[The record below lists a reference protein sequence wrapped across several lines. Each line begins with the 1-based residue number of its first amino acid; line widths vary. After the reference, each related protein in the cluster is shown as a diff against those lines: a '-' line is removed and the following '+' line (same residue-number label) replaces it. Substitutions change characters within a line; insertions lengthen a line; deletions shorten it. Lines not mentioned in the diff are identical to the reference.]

1 MPGSEGI
8 CADEHENRNVQ
19 EEESSSDQNTLR
31 ARAQQRI
38 AYLKN
43 QHSTYTTPLQET
55 NQLEM
60 TLFLQSFHNE
70 ISTSKQKRQRYKEVL
85 AMDSDVARI
94 FETLVVRRKVV
105 TYEDFW
111 ERYEY
116 RCDVSRV
123 TDDLSHEDPPSAF
136 LEDTSKTG
144 DQNKLTMERVSTPPR
159 GDTPPTRLSPSPF
172 MIDVTENVRS
182 GWRMSPGP
190 SPFEEEVT
198 THRHSTPAESA
209 MLEALDQAL
218 EAPGGREDASRLEE
232 HSSLGH
238 HLSPDDVLV
247 REPQNLSFSIESV
260 VQSRLV
266 ATNWST
272 KDEHLELLLEQGPV
286 TKKASILDDDSN
298 VHERDHTCSDG
309 IQSEY
314 VCCENKRVSQHEEVD
329 NRARQLQAQARI
341 SENHEN
347 EAFHEISRRLE
358 EAKQLEQRRWAEAM
372 VRLEAAYHHDEQEA
386 EEEEEFAE
394 ASLPIRTVETMDD
407 EDEHIGDL
415 TTSME
420 DFSFGDD
427 SFDALLNSAD
437 QVLQNVRDDDAI
449 DVSII
454 EFDISLQHSP
464 EERNY
469 FLSESRASENN
480 NGFALGVHPLL
491 LPAPRVSV
499 HAEGARYE
507 PTTYPSRKHR
517 TNALIT
523 FGVCLFLVVSSIVV
537 WARSNVPTG
546 NFLCSPARPGS
557 ILSEASLTRD
567 QALSATWWAPETL
580 KEASFSVF
588 CPSRTRTEI
597 HAMKSNK
604 GHLKIEILD
613 TATKLHLFSWDRLR
627 YFEIDSFGEKIH
639 VDTPRGKRTW
649 HVAPWGTQKEVDS
662 A

>member
-8 CADEHENRNVQ
+8 CPDEDENRNVQ
-19 EEESSSDQNTLR
+19 EEESSSDHNTLR
-31 ARAQQRI
+31 ARAHQRI

-43 QHSTYTTPLQET
+43 QLSTYTTPLQET
-55 NQLEM
+55 NQMET
-60 TLFLQSFHNE
+60 TLFHNE
-70 ISTSKQKRQRYKEVL
+70 ISTSKQRLRYKQML
-85 AMDSDVARI
+85 AMDSDLARI

-116 RCDVSRV
+116 RCDLSRV
-123 TDDLSHEDPPSAF
+123 TYDLSQEDPLTAY
-136 LEDTSKTG
+136 LEDASETG
-144 DQNKLTMERVSTPPR
+144 PHNKLSMEYVSTLPL
-159 GDTPPTRLSPSPF
+159 GDTPPTRLPASPF
-172 MIDVTENVRS
+172 MIDVTANTRS
-182 GWRMSPGP
+182 GWRMSSG
-190 SPFEEEVT
+190 STPFDEEVT
-198 THRHSTPAESA
+198 THRHSTLAESA
-209 MLEALDQAL
+209 MMEALDQAL
-218 EAPGGREDASRLEE
+218 QAPGGPEDARRLEE
-232 HSSLGH
+232 HSSLRH

-247 REPQNLSFSIESV
+247 REPQNLSFSIENLG
-260 VQSRLV
+260 QTRL
-266 ATNWST
+266 AAENGSAEDDP
-272 KDEHLELLLEQGPV
+272 KLKLLLEQGPV
-286 TKKASILDDDSN
+286 TKKESILDDDSY
-298 VHERDHTCSDG
+298 VHEREQSCNDDDDG
-309 IQSEY
+309 VQSEC
-314 VCCENKRVSQHEEVD
+314 VCCEKERVSEEEEID
-329 NRARQLQAQARI
+329 NRARHLQAQAQI
-341 SENHEN
+341 SEKHEY
-347 EAFHEISRRLE
+347 EAIHEISRRLE
-358 EAKQLEQRRWAEAM
+358 EAKQLEQRQWAEAM

-386 EEEEEFAE
+386 EGEEEFAE

-427 SFDALLNSAD
+427 SFDALLNSAH

-464 EERNY
+464 EERNF
-469 FLSESRASENN
+469 FLSDPRTSENN
-480 NGFALGVHPLL
+480 NGYAFGVHPVL
-491 LPAPRVSV
+491 LPAPRVSG
-499 HAEGARYE
+499 HAEGPLHE
-507 PTTYPSRKHR
+507 PPTYPSRKHR
-517 TNALIT
+517 TNALFT
-523 FGVCLFLVVSSIVV
+523 FGVGLFLAASSILF
-537 WARSNVPTG
+537 WARSSVPTG

-567 QALSATWWAPETL
+567 QALSATWWAPESL

-588 CPSRTRTEI
+588 CPSRTRTMI

-604 GHLKIEILD
+604 GHLKIEIVD

-649 HVAPWGTQKEVDS
+649 HIAPWGTQKELVS